1 MIKIYK
7 NDNDELECH
16 VKYAGFDFKFQCIK
30 DCYGATYEG
39 SNSEEYRL
47 FERNIDTNNEILN
60 NLQDVMYDI
69 VSVNNW
75 SEEFLEKQDDMD
87 RNVMVTPEYFNQI
100 ERKAKTFEVILQA
113 IEFHNILHD
122 SESFKEED
130 E

>member
-39 SNSEEYRL
+39 SNSEECL
-47 FERNIDTNNEILN
+47 SFERNSDINYEILL
-60 NLQDVMYDI
+60 NLQDVMYNI
-69 VSVNNW
+69 VSDYNW
-75 SEEFLEKQDDMD
+75 
-87 RNVMVTPEYFNQI
+87 R
-100 ERKAKTFEVILQA
+100 
-113 IEFHNILHD
+113 D
-122 SESFKEED
+122 SFEED